1 MHSFPF
7 FVGAAAMIPLL
18 IAGCGTSPPTNF
30 YVLNDVAQGPTAGPA
45 SMISVGFRSV
55 RLPAYADRPQMVTR
69 ESSAELQLAEFHQW
83 AEPLRDS
90 VIRVLADNL
99 SKLLSTDH
107 VFAFPRE
114 TQPRYWVSVDVA
126 RFDAEAQD
134 AVLIAQWTLTD
145 SRNGGEPLAVKR
157 TRLTAQ
163 ADLSDYSSIANALSE
178 VLGQLSSE
186 IAAAIT
192 SAEDGGS

>member
-7 FVGAAAMIPLL
+7 SVGAAALIFLL
-18 IAGCGTSPPTNF
+18 AAGCGSSPPTNF
-30 YVLNDVAQGPTAGPA
+30 YMLNDVAQDPAAG
-45 SMISVGFRSV
+45 SVSTISVGFGSV
-55 RLPAYADRPQMVTR
+55 RLPAYADRPQIVTR
-69 ESSAELQLAEFHQW
+69 ESSTDLQLAEFHQW
-83 AEPLRDS
+83 AEPLQDS
-90 VIRVLADNL
+90 VVRVLADNL

-114 TQPRYWVSVDVA
+114 AQPRYWVSVDLA

-145 SRNGGEPLAVKR
+145 TNGNETLAVKR
-157 TRLTAQ
+157 THLTAQ
-163 ADLSDYSSIANALSE
+163 ADLSDYSSIAQALSE

-186 IAAAIT
+186 IAAAIK
-192 SAEDGGS
+192 SAEDGG

>member
-1 MHSFPF
+1 MHSSPF
-7 FVGAAAMIPLL
+7 SVGAAALISLL
-18 IAGCGTSPPTNF
+18 VAGCGSSPPTNF
-30 YVLNDVAQGPTAGPA
+30 YVLNDVVQDPTAGSA
-45 SMISVGFRSV
+45 STISVGVGSV
-55 RLPAYADRPQMVTR
+55 RLPAYADRPQIVTR
-69 ESSAELQLAEFHQW
+69 QSSTDLQLAEFHQW

-90 VIRVLADNL
+90 VVRVLADNL
-99 SKLLSTDH
+99 AKLLSTDH

-114 TQPRYWVSVDVA
+114 TQPRYWVSVDLA

-145 SRNGGEPLAVKR
+145 SSNGGEPLAVKR

-178 VLGQLSSE
+178 VLGQLSRE

-192 SAEDGGS
+192 SAEDGR

>member
-7 FVGAAAMIPLL
+7 PVEAAALVSLL
-18 IAGCGTSPPTNF
+18 GAGCGSSPPTNF
-30 YVLNDVAQGPTAGPA
+30 YVLNDVVPESAAGSA
-45 SMISVGFRSV
+45 SMISVGFGSV
-55 RLPAYADRPQMVTR
+55 RLPAYADRPQIVTR
-69 ESSAELQLAEFHQW
+69 ESSTDLQLAEFHQW
-83 AEPLRDS
+83 AEPLQDS
-90 VIRVLADNL
+90 VVRVLADNL

-114 TQPRYWVSVDVA
+114 TQPRYWVSVDMA
-126 RFDAEAQD
+126 RFDAEAQE

-145 SRNGGEPLAVKR
+145 TNGNETLAVKR

-186 IAAAIT
+186 IAAA
-192 SAEDGGS
+192 

>member
-7 FVGAAAMIPLL
+7 PVGAAALISLL
-18 IAGCGTSPPTNF
+18 VAGCGSSPPTNF
-30 YVLNDVAQGPTAGPA
+30 YMLNDVAQDPAPGSA
-45 SMISVGFRSV
+45 SMISVGFGSV
-55 RLPAYADRPQMVTR
+55 RLPAYADRPQIVTR
-69 ESSAELQLAEFHQW
+69 ESSTDLQLAEFHQW
-83 AEPLRDS
+83 AEPLQDS
-90 VIRVLADNL
+90 VVRVLADNL

-114 TQPRYWVSVDVA
+114 TQPRYWVSVDMA
-126 RFDAEAQD
+126 RFDVEAQE

-145 SRNGGEPLAVKR
+145 TNGNETLAVKR

-163 ADLSDYSSIANALSE
+163 ADLSDYSSIANALSD
-178 VLGQLSSE
+178 VLGQLSRD

-192 SAEDGGS
+192 SAEDGG

>member
-7 FVGAAAMIPLL
+7 PVGAAAMMSLL
-18 IAGCGTSPPTNF
+18 IAGCGSSPPTNF
-30 YVLNDVAQGPTAGPA
+30 YVLNDVAQHSAAGSA

-69 ESSAELQLAEFHQW
+69 ESSTDLQLAEFHQW

-90 VIRVLADNL
+90 VVRVLADNL
-99 SKLLSTDH
+99 AKLLSTDH

-114 TQPRYWVSVDVA
+114 TQPRYWVSVDLA

-134 AVLIAQWTLTD
+134 AVLIAQWTLTN
-145 SRNGGEPLAVKR
+145 SNGGEALVVKR
-157 TRLTAQ
+157 THLTAQ
-163 ADLSDYSSIANALSE
+163 ADLSDYSSIAKALSE

-186 IAAAIT
+186 IAAAIR
-192 SAEDGGS
+192 SAEDGG